1 MVLITMLFQVVARN
15 KLFTNSVSGKNSFL
29 ASSSIKLFVALLGKS
44 ISRTYVWFSY
54 CSMTL
59 KIFTVIYSTQANSSV
74 FQTVHFLLFRILRSH
89 WYWRFDRIYD
99 FFFFIRCTTIR
110 TSRLYCQ
117 NASFANQNKIFK
129 VFSCRV
135 ENGSFV
141 HLE

>member
-89 WYWRFDRIYD
+89 WYWSFDRIYD
-99 FFFFIRCTTIR
+99 FFFFLLDALLFERHGFTAKMPPLRTKIRF
-110 TSRLYCQ
+110 SRSSVVAWKTAAL
-117 NASFANQNKIFK
+117 SI
-129 VFSCRV
+129 
-135 ENGSFV
+135 
-141 HLE
+141 